1 MITDADGSI
10 TIIITSAVWQWL
22 TDCRLEGFINVAE
35 APAHPNSMDL
45 ASKLNIDTITNAMV
59 PKKLGLSNTRE
70 CHFDTFPIEVSERY
84 FGEHA
89 QSAKAYRTRD
99 IPDPFFR
106 DIAKFLLEVG
116 CVHLNT
122 YGMPKKKVGVVISTF
137 KGQDV
142 DYGVITGAA
151 LQEGLHAFQS
161 GKKLRSLLQQ
171 YFTVLFPPK
180 TPLAPTARL
189 PRRRLEELTTSTW
202 EEDKRQS
209 SNSLA
214 STTSSSR
221 TGIDTHHNTGG
232 GGANIEPTV
241 ADA

>member
-1 MITDADGSI
+1 M
-10 TIIITSAVWQWL
+10 
-22 TDCRLEGFINVAE
+22 
-35 APAHPNSMDL
+35 
-45 ASKLNIDTITNAMV
+45 
-59 PKKLGLSNTRE
+59 
-70 CHFDTFPIEVSERY
+70 
-84 FGEHA
+84 
-89 QSAKAYRTRD
+89 
-99 IPDPFFR
+99 
-106 DIAKFLLEVG
+106 
-116 CVHLNT
+116 
-122 YGMPKKKVGVVISTF
+122 ISTF